1 MRKPKT
7 HEGISGDTAQAA
19 STASHTSSI
28 SDFSTHSVTLTP
40 IEMDA
45 LQQVS
50 QDITDSLG
58 RSISVSA
65 VVRALIR
72 QLAKRGSWATDT
84 LLLEIEEERQTDV
97 MWEKKKK

>member
-1 MRKPKT
+1 MLHVQKPT
-7 HEGISGDTAQAA
+7 REETA
-19 STASHTSSI
+19 
-28 SDFSTHSVTLTP
+28 DFSTHAVTLTP
-40 IEMDA
+40 IEIAA

-84 LLLEIEEERQTDV
+84 LLLEIEEERQADV
-97 MWEKKKK
+97 MGTEKKK

>member
-1 MRKPKT
+1 MLHVKKPT
-7 HEGISGDTAQAA
+7 REET
-19 STASHTSSI
+19 

-97 MWEKKKK
+97 MWTKKKK

>member
-1 MRKPKT
+1 MLHVKKLTREET
-7 HEGISGDTAQAA
+7 
-19 STASHTSSI
+19 
-28 SDFSTHSVTLTP
+28 SDFSTLSVTLTP
-40 IEMDA
+40 REMDA

-58 RSISVSA
+58 RSMSVAA

>member
-1 MRKPKT
+1 MLHVKKPT
-7 HEGISGDTAQAA
+7 REETA
-19 STASHTSSI
+19 
-28 SDFSTHSVTLTP
+28 DFSTHAVTLTP
-40 IEMDA
+40 RERDA

-84 LLLEIEEERQTDV
+84 LLLEIDEERQADV
-97 MWEKKKK
+97 MGTEKKK

>member
-1 MRKPKT
+1 MLHVKKPTREEK
-7 HEGISGDTAQAA
+7 
-19 STASHTSSI
+19 
-28 SDFSTHSVTLTP
+28 SDFSTRSVTLTP

-50 QDITDSLG
+50 QDISDSLG

-84 LLLEIEEERQTDV
+84 LLLEIDEERQTDV

>member
-1 MRKPKT
+1 MLHVKKLTREET
-7 HEGISGDTAQAA
+7 
-19 STASHTSSI
+19 
-28 SDFSTHSVTLTP
+28 SDFSTLSVTLTP
-40 IEMDA
+40 REMDA

-58 RSISVSA
+58 RSMSVAA

-97 MWEKKKK
+97 MWTKKKK

>member
-1 MRKPKT
+1 MNNVRMLPLKKPT
-7 HEGISGDTAQAA
+7 REET
-19 STASHTSSI
+19 

-40 IEMDA
+40 IEVDA

-65 VVRALIR
+65 IVRALIR
-72 QLAKRGSWATDT
+72 QLTKRGSWATDT

-97 MWEKKKK
+97 MWEKKKQ